1 MTVQLQL
8 GTASAKLEGPG
19 ARVVAGR
26 DAAACQ
32 LAFIDPTLSRRHAE
46 IWLEGG
52 QAMLRDLGSANGT
65 WVDGQPIGQAAVALR
80 PNQQVW
86 LGHVPLGVSWPID
99 GSRTAMAQS
108 VPPELLALI
117 QQRQQQQQ
125 VQMQAPAPVAR
136 GGASTPL
143 PSEFA
148 YRKQGA
154 NGNGVLLL
162 ALKQDTFF
170 NGTTIDGY
178 VEFTAMDTENVASIF
193 VELVELERGKS
204 VDGHVW
210 DRCLVRQGPW
220 KAHNGD
226 VLPLPFQLR
235 VPAGTTMSGPDVY
248 WEIRGEVDI
257 NWASDIDAKI
267 GIHMRNQDVERL
279 RDGLGAMDYRLGDMR
294 SVARGQ
300 RYEADFAPPANL
312 AKQWGVNSIRLELE
326 YLGANLKVTMKI
338 DRKGLRRDPEVDQ
351 VFELGRL
358 RAASQAE
365 INATLKAMV
374 DGLLTK

>member
-8 GTASAKLEGPG
+8 GTASVKLEGPG
-19 ARVVAGR
+19 ARVFAGR

-99 GSRTAMAQS
+99 GSRTAMAQN

-125 VQMQAPAPVAR
+125 AQLQAPAPVAK

-204 VDGHVW
+204 VEGHVW

-294 SVARGQ
+294 SVAKGQ

-358 RAASQAE
+358 RGASQAE

>member
-8 GTASAKLEGPG
+8 GTASVKLDGPG
-19 ARVVAGR
+19 ARVFAGR

-99 GSRTAMAQS
+99 GSRTAMAQN

-125 VQMQAPAPVAR
+125 TQLQAPAPVTT

-178 VEFTAMDTENVASIF
+178 VEFTATDTENVASIF
-193 VELVELERGKS
+193 VELVELERGKA
-204 VDGHVW
+204 VEGHVW

-294 SVARGQ
+294 SVAKGQ

-358 RAASQAE
+358 RGASQAE

>member
-8 GTASAKLEGPG
+8 GTASVKLEGPG
-19 ARVVAGR
+19 ARVFAGR

-99 GSRTAMAQS
+99 GSRTAMAQN

-125 VQMQAPAPVAR
+125 VQMQAPAPVAK

-154 NGNGVLLL
+154 NGNGVLLI

-178 VEFTAMDTENVASIF
+178 VEFTATDTENVASIF
-193 VELVELERGKS
+193 VELVELERGKAIE
-204 VDGHVW
+204 GHVW

-294 SVARGQ
+294 SVAKGQ

-358 RAASQAE
+358 RGASQAE

>member
-8 GTASAKLEGPG
+8 GTASVKLEGPG

-65 WVDGQPIGQAAVALR
+65 WVDGQPIDQAAVALR

-143 PSEFA
+143 PAEFA

-294 SVARGQ
+294 SIARGQ

-374 DGLLTK
+374 DGLLTN

>member
-1 MTVQLQL
+1 
-8 GTASAKLEGPG
+8 
-19 ARVVAGR
+19 
-26 DAAACQ
+26 
-32 LAFIDPTLSRRHAE
+32 
-46 IWLEGG
+46 
-52 QAMLRDLGSANGT
+52 
-65 WVDGQPIGQAAVALR
+65 
-80 PNQQVW
+80 
-86 LGHVPLGVSWPID
+86 
-99 GSRTAMAQS
+99 
-108 VPPELLALI
+108 
-117 QQRQQQQQ
+117 
-125 VQMQAPAPVAR
+125 MQAPAPVSK

-294 SVARGQ
+294 HVAKAQ
-300 RYEADFAPPANL
+300 RHEADFAPPANL

-358 RAASQAE
+358 RAASQGE

>member
-8 GTASAKLEGPG
+8 GTASVKLEGPG
-19 ARVVAGR
+19 ARVFAGR
-26 DAAACQ
+26 DAATCQ

-99 GSRTAMAQS
+99 GSRTAMAQN

-125 VQMQAPAPVAR
+125 VQMQAPAPVSR

-178 VEFTAMDTENVASIF
+178 VEFTATDTENVASIF

-294 SVARGQ
+294 SVAKGQ

-358 RAASQAE
+358 RAASQGE

>member
-8 GTASAKLEGPG
+8 GTASVKLEGPG

-65 WVDGQPIGQAAVALR
+65 WVDGQPIDQAAVALR

-125 VQMQAPAPVAR
+125 VQRQAPAPVAR

-294 SVARGQ
+294 SIARGQ

-374 DGLLTK
+374 DGLLTN

>member
-8 GTASAKLEGPG
+8 GTASVKLEGPG
-19 ARVVAGR
+19 ARVFAGR

-86 LGHVPLGVSWPID
+86 LGHVPLGVNWPID
-99 GSRTAMAQS
+99 GSRTAMAQN

-117 QQRQQQQQ
+117 QQRQHQQQ
-125 VQMQAPAPVAR
+125 VQMAAPAPVAK

-154 NGNGVLLL
+154 NGNGVLLI

-178 VEFTAMDTENVASIF
+178 VEFTATDTENVASIF
-193 VELVELERGKS
+193 VELVELERGKAIE
-204 VDGHVW
+204 GHVW

-294 SVARGQ
+294 SVAKGQ

-358 RAASQAE
+358 RGASQAE